1 MKKIFLSVLAL
12 VAVAALA
19 ITGTIAYLQYD
30 DSDVNVMTLGEVKI
44 VQHEYQRAENV
55 SHKNTKD
62 NPASE
67 GQLIAFD
74 QNQPIYPAVP
84 YGDMA
89 EAYQA
94 EQSDLFWW
102 GYYTNNVG
110 GNGLWDDAKLSN
122 VRDKI
127 VIVENTG
134 KSDAYYRTF
143 IAVECPEGM
152 TVGDNYAGGDEI
164 MLNQNGHDLFKWEK
178 LGFVELDGKRYYVES
193 ATYTDP
199 LKPGEISRPSL
210 LQVVLTHNATNED
223 MEALGGDLEIL
234 VFSQAVQTAG
244 FENADQALT
253 RSARSLTSAEI
264 ALNTAYGAPK
274 ENNDKGELNL
284 VAWSRETVAEYAA
297 SLVDTWDGTADT
309 SWYNENETMFELTS
323 AEQLAGLAVL
333 VDEGNT
339 FAGKTVKLGRDLDL
353 KVIGD
358 DGEPVSFNP
367 IGYGYNVVFKGTFD
381 GQGNTISNL
390 YQNGWNLGLD
400 YSTEGGGLFA
410 SVVDAT
416 LKNLTIDNA
425 EVVMECID
433 MGIVVGYSYGNTNYE
448 NILVKNSTIGNYERY
463 TGGVVGEV
471 NGTQTFKNVDVI
483 DTVIASMWGDFDS
496 SLGGI
501 IGGKWGEAQ
510 LTFVD
515 CDVDCRLDA
524 YNDATSADLWFAY
537 RRAGMLIG
545 NSEETKVVDDTTVA
559 TADYLTCVNCT
570 VTYREWAKY
579 TYCEFSAMAYPYV
592 RVQGGYRQSDYSNPR
607 YGHPT
612 DANGNKVVDAVHAH
626 NDGEDHHVELT
637 LDQLFGGGRGVYG
650 TATHEGVTVYYNY

>member
-1 MKKIFLSVLAL
+1 MKKFLLSALAL

-19 ITGTIAYLQYD
+19 ITGTIAYLQWD
-30 DSDVNVMTLGEVKI
+30 DSDVNVMTLGNVKI
-44 VQHEYQRAENV
+44 EQHEYERVVDENGNFV
-55 SHKNTKD
+55 MGVEGEDFEADYGITESYKLQPFTPDK
-62 NPASE
+62 PA
-67 GQLIAFD
+67 
-74 QNQPIYPAVP
+74 YPAV
-84 YGDMA
+84 
-89 EAYQA
+89 YQKG
-94 EQSDLFWW
+94 E
-102 GYYTNNVG
+102 VI
-110 GNGLWDDAKLSN
+110 WDDFQQLWNQVDAPGSN
-122 VRDKI
+122 DIFDDSVKNVVDKF
-127 VIVENTG
+127 VFVKNTG
-134 KSDAYYRTF
+134 KSDCYYRTF
-143 IAVECPEGM
+143 VAIECPEGLSDGVIH
-152 TVGDNYAGGDEI
+152 TNFNA
-164 MLNQNGHDLFKWEK
+164 NSRFEK
-178 LGFVELDGKRYYVES
+178 NRLGFFKDDKGVQYLVYEML
-193 ATYTDP
+193 YTEV
-199 LKPGEISRPSL
+199 LKPGEVSRPSL
-210 LQVVLTHNATNED
+210 LQVFLDPNTTNED
-223 MEALGGDLEIL
+223 CALFGDTWEIIAI
-234 VFSQAVQTAG
+234 SQACQTAG
-244 FENADQALT
+244 FEGAADAVSTLST
-253 RSARSLTSAEI
+253 KSISDAEI
-264 ALNTAYGAPK
+264 ALDTCFGDPVAMNEDDVANVAAWVIKATAPA
-274 ENNDKGELNL
+274 
-284 VAWSRETVAEYAA
+284 
-297 SLVDTWDGTADT
+297 VDTWDGTVDT
-309 SWYNENETMFELTS
+309 SWYNDTDTEFVIMT
-323 AEQLAGLAVL
+323 AEQLAGFSKL
-333 VDEGNT
+333 VDDGKT
-339 FAGKTVKLGRDLDL
+339 FEGKTVKLGKDLDL
-353 KVIGD
+353 YCPVEGD
-358 DGEPVSFNP
+358 EDPLSFNP
-367 IGYGYNVVFKGTFD
+367 IGYGYDIVFKGTFD
-381 GQGNTISNL
+381 GQAHTVANL
-390 YQNGWNLGLD
+390 YQNGWALGYD

-416 LKNLTIDNA
+416 LKNFTIDNA

-501 IGGKWGEAQ
+501 IGGKWGDAQ

-524 YNDATSADLWFAY
+524 YNDATSANLWFAY

-545 NSEETKVVDDTTVA
+545 NSEETKVVDGTTVA

-612 DANGNKVVDAVHAH
+612 DANGNAVVDAVHAH

-650 TATHEGVTVYYNY
+650 TATHEGVTVIYNY